1 MSDAELPRGPAA
13 QASKAVRDLVDGFCM
28 HRVWTQLARMD
39 IRQRYRRSV
48 LGPFWIT
55 ITMVIWIVAM
65 GPLYSTL
72 LGIGS
77 ASFIPYLAMGIIT
90 WGLISGLLL
99 DGAGAFISAENL
111 VRSVKLPYTVH
122 IFRVLHRNLLIFL
135 HNLLAFVPFML
146 YFGITPEWTWLAAI
160 PGVALILIAA
170 LPAALLLGI
179 LSARFRDLQPM
190 VGSTVQMLFFVTPVF
205 WKAELLQERAYLAN
219 YNPFQL
225 LLEGV
230 RRPIVEGIPPTET
243 YLRIGLLILVL
254 YLVALPFFG
263 RYRRRLAFWV

>member
-1 MSDAELPRGPAA
+1 MTPTLKPVSQARLAA
-13 QASKAVRDLVDGFCM
+13 RDLLDGLKA
-28 HRVWTQLARMD
+28 HRIWMTLAKMD
-39 IRQRYRRSV
+39 IKRRYRRSV

-55 ITMVIWIVAM
+55 IAMVVFIMAI
-65 GPLYSTL
+65 GPLYGHL
-72 LGIGS
+72 LGVGS
-77 ASFIPYLAMGIIT
+77 DEFIPYLAVGIIT
-90 WGLISGLLL
+90 WGLISSVIT
-99 DGAGAFISAENL
+99 DGASAFVEVENL
-111 VRSVKLPYTVH
+111 VHSIKLPYSVH
-122 IFRVLHRNLLIFL
+122 VLRLLQRNLIIFL

-146 YFGITPEWTWLAAI
+146 YFGITPKWTWLAAI